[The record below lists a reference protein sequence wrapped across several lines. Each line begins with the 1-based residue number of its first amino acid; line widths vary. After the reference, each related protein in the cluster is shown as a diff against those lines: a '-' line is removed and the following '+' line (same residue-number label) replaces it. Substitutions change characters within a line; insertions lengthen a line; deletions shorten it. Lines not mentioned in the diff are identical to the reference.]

1 VSKTLLIVC
10 LVVFAICGLAPV
22 AVMFARMSPSD
33 FAGLLDARTLSLLGR
48 TCMLGGGAVTIALI
62 LGVPFAFFTTRTDMP
77 AANLLRPLG
86 LVPLLLPPLILA
98 MTWTVLVEL
107 RGAPMTILL
116 LGMSTFP
123 LVALFTGRAW
133 GRIDARREE
142 AALMLGGL
150 PSVLRMELPLI
161 LPAAACG
168 ACMAFVFAVN
178 DFALP
183 DFVSSVGPKFSVY
196 ADQVFASWQTTQSD
210 GRAVATAIPLV
221 VLTLLTLLPALALRR
236 RGSLATVD
244 SDFQRPSPLALGVWR
259 WPAFLFCSAIV
270 AAGAVVPVAR
280 LFFEAGGGTGK
291 LGWSMGRVAASFS
304 RALESA
310 GDNLLATIGL
320 ALATATLALPIAL
333 VLGHALERWR
343 RGRLLE
349 WIVALP
355 LAVPA
360 ILFGIGTI
368 VVWNQD
374 ATRSF
379 YAGSGVVVLMLVGRF
394 LIFPTLITSGAVA
407 SLDPRLE
414 EAAELA
420 GAGPAKRLATIVAPS
435 TWPSLAGGWC
445 LVFVFV
451 IRELDLAIL
460 LPAANKVVMIRVF
473 NAVHFGRD
481 DFVSAMALLVVF
493 LTILPGL
500 LWTLF
505 SSRRMEVMP

>member
-1 VSKTLLIVC
+1 MVM
-10 LVVFAICGLAPV
+10 LARIGPGDL
-22 AVMFARMSPSD
+22 S
-33 FAGLLDARTLSLLGR
+33 GLLDARTASLLGR
-48 TCMLGGGAVTIALI
+48 TCMLGGGAVVIALAI
-62 LGVPFAFFTTRTDMP
+62 GVPFAFFTTRTDMP
-77 AANLLRPLG
+77 AAGILRPLG
-86 LVPLLLPPLILA
+86 IVPLLLPPLILA
-98 MTWTVLVEL
+98 MTWTVLVDL
-107 RGAPMTILL
+107 RGATMTILL
-116 LGMSTFP
+116 LGFGTYP

-133 GRIDARREE
+133 ERIDARREE
-142 AALMLGGL
+142 AARLVGGL
-150 PSVLRMELPLI
+150 RAAVCMELPLV

-196 ADQVFASWQTTQSD
+196 ADQVFASWQSAQSD
-210 GRAVATAIPLV
+210 GRAVATALPLV
-221 VLTLLTLLPALALRR
+221 VITLLTLLPALALRR
-236 RGSLATVD
+236 RGALATVD

-259 WPAFLFCSAIV
+259 WPAFLFCSGIVTLGAIV
-270 AAGAVVPVAR
+270 PVTR

-291 LGWSMGRVAASFS
+291 LGWSFERTSASFS

-310 GDNLLATIGL
+310 GENLSATIGF
-320 ALATATLALPIAL
+320 ALAAATLAVPVAL

-349 WIVALP
+349 WAVALP
-355 LAVPA
+355 IAVPG

-368 VVWNQD
+368 VVWNHD

-379 YAGSGVVVLMLVGRF
+379 YAGSGLVVLMMVGRF
-394 LIFPTLITSGAVA
+394 LPFPALISSGAVA

-420 GAGPAKRLATIVAPS
+420 GAGPATRLSRIVAPNL
-435 TWPSLAGGWC
+435 WPSLIGGWC

-460 LPAANKVVMIRVF
+460 IPAANKVVMIRVF

-493 LTILPGL
+493 LTVLPGL

-505 SSRRMEVMP
+505 ASRRMEVLP